1 MDVKTA
7 MMELAEAVKRILNDR
22 ISKYGINP
30 KTGTN
35 TLEGSELQKSI
46 QVTAT
51 EDGIALQIADY
62 WEFISRGWKRTGNYP
77 GTMRLF
83 VRNID
88 DWVRRKGIRVG
99 NLKQSQIVWAII
111 KNIWDK
117 GLRERPFMIYE
128 EDGDLT
134 KMIPEL
140 DKYMDTWFE
149 HLYDAIMADINDY
162 FNAA

>member
-22 ISKYGINP
+22 ISKYGTNP
-30 KTGTN
+30 KTGQN

-46 QVTAT
+46 QVTVT

-62 WEFISRGWKRTGNYP
+62 WEFVARGWKRTGNYP

-88 DWVRRKGIRVG
+88 EWVRRKGIRVG

-149 HLYDAIMADINDY
+149 HLYDAIMADIDNY

>member
-7 MMELAEAVKRILNDR
+7 LMELAEAVKRILNDR
-22 ISKYGINP
+22 IRTYGINP
-30 KTGTN
+30 KTGQN
-35 TLEGSELQKSI
+35 TLENSELQKSI
-46 QVTAT
+46 QVTVT

-62 WEFISRGWKRTGNYP
+62 WEFIARGWKRTGNYP

-88 DWVRRKGIRVG
+88 EWVRRKGIRVG

>member
-22 ISKYGINP
+22 IRTYGINP
-30 KTGTN
+30 KTGQN

-46 QVTAT
+46 QVTVT

-62 WEFISRGWKRTGNYP
+62 WEFVARGWKRTGNYP

-88 DWVRRKGIRVG
+88 EWVRRKGIRVG

>member
-7 MMELAEAVKRILNDR
+7 LMELAEAVKRILNDR
-22 ISKYGINP
+22 IRTYGINP
-30 KTGTN
+30 KTGQN
-35 TLEGSELQKSI
+35 TLEDSELQKSI
-46 QVTAT
+46 QVTVT

-62 WEFISRGWKRTGNYP
+62 WEFVARGWKRTGNYP

-88 DWVRRKGIRVG
+88 EWVRRKGIRVG

>member
-1 MDVKTA
+1 MDIKTA

-22 ISKYGINP
+22 IQRYGTNP
-30 KTGTN
+30 KTGQN
-35 TLEGSELQKSI
+35 TLEGSELQKSV
-46 QVTAT
+46 QVTVT

-62 WEFISRGWKRTGNYP
+62 WEFVARGWKRTGNYP

-88 DWVRRKGIRVG
+88 EWVRRKGIRVG

-134 KMIPEL
+134 KMLPEL
-140 DKYMDTWFE
+140 EKYMDTWFE
-149 HLYDAIMADINDY
+149 HLYDAIMADIDNY

>member
-1 MDVKTA
+1 MDIKTA

-22 ISKYGINP
+22 IRTYGINP
-30 KTGTN
+30 KTGQN

-46 QVTAT
+46 QVTVT

-62 WEFISRGWKRTGNYP
+62 WEFVARGWKRTGNYP

-88 DWVRRKGIRVG
+88 EWVRRKGIRVG

>member
-7 MMELAEAVKRILNDR
+7 LMELAEAVKRILNDR

-30 KTGTN
+30 KTGQN

-46 QVTAT
+46 QVTVT

-62 WEFISRGWKRTGNYP
+62 WEFVARGWKRTGNYP

-88 DWVRRKGIRVG
+88 EWVRRKGIRVG

>member
-1 MDVKTA
+1 MDIKTA

-22 ISKYGINP
+22 ISKYGTNP
-30 KTGTN
+30 KTGQN

-51 EDGIALQIADY
+51 EDGITLQIADY
-62 WEFISRGWKRTGNYP
+62 WEFVARGWKRTGNYP

-88 DWVRRKGIRVG
+88 EWVRRKGIRVG

-134 KMIPEL
+134 KMLPEL

-149 HLYDAIMADINDY
+149 HLYDAIMADIDNY